1 MYFLWCFK
9 KKRVNCIK
17 KVVMLQPFRNI
28 LYLCGVNIIY
38 IVTV

>member
-1 MYFLWCFK
+1 MYFFVVFQ

-28 LYLCGVNIIY
+28 LYLCGVNIIH